1 MVQQPEI
8 GEDFIKSII
17 ERFDPCSIR
26 MTKQPDIRGQLIG
39 LFCATDYVLRKVCQ

>member
-39 LFCATDYVLRKVCQ
+39 PFRVADYTFGKVN